1 MNEQNLKP
9 LNKRTKSEQREI
21 AKKAGLASGKARKR
35 KKYIKENLE
44 ELMTMDLKDIKLK
57 SKMLDLGIEDDF
69 SIQNAISCSVVQ
81 QALNGNLKAFNI
93 IVDMLRTKLE
103 NSEMTKNIQSGIT
116 FIVDIPTKQK
126 EKKELDVKKE

>member
-1 MNEQNLKP
+1 MANEQNLKP

-21 AKKAGLASGKARKR
+21 AKKAGLASGRARAR

-57 SKMLDLGIEDDF
+57 NKMLDLGIEDDF

-103 NSEMTKNIQSGIT
+103 NSEMIKSI
-116 FIVDIPTKQK
+116 
-126 EKKELDVKKE
+126 